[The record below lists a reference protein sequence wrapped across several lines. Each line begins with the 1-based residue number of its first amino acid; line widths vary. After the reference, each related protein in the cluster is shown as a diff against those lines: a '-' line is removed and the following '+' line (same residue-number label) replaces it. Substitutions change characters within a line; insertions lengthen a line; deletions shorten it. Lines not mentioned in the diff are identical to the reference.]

1 MLILIGTS
9 VVCLIILVPLFTWLL
24 SRGIK
29 KYILESFTWKDAL
42 RLLYVIEE
50 RLSKTLDKVL
60 LKEITIE
67 IFTDNLNA
75 DEVTLIFARV
85 EKEFSQS
92 EWSRE
97 SGKDESKKNT
107 EENGLKQISL
117 DWLNGGL

>member
-97 SGKDESKKNT
+97 SGKDESKKNP

>member
-42 RLLYVIEE
+42 RLLYVIEK

-85 EKEFSQS
+85 EKEFS
-92 EWSRE
+92 
-97 SGKDESKKNT
+97 
-107 EENGLKQISL
+107 
-117 DWLNGGL
+117 

>member
-1 MLILIGTS
+1 M
-9 VVCLIILVPLFTWLL
+9 
-24 SRGIK
+24 
-29 KYILESFTWKDAL
+29 

-85 EKEFSQS
+85 EKEFS
-92 EWSRE
+92 
-97 SGKDESKKNT
+97 
-107 EENGLKQISL
+107 
-117 DWLNGGL
+117 

>member
-42 RLLYVIEE
+42 RLLYVIEK